1 MSQLGRLV
9 ISLEASTAQFTAAMT
24 KAEAQAAASMEA
36 ISGAAK
42 IAGGVLGG
50 LVGAFSLNTVMDWS
64 KGVIAGASAL
74 DDLQDVTGSS
84 VENLSKLK
92 NQMDI
97 AGKDFD
103 SVATLVAKLAAGM
116 AGAEDDTTKVGHA
129 LKTLGIEARDPAEAL
144 QEIAVKLNTYRDDIT
159 KAALA
164 KDLFGQK
171 AIQFLAQLK
180 DIAAMQDVA
189 ATVTAQQA
197 AEAEKLEQ
205 GLRRLSVESTT
216 FKNALLSEVVP
227 ALNGMI
233 ERFREARAQGEG
245 FLKSLDVAMRG
256 SAELG
261 ANITTLTANIA
272 GMRAQLQAY
281 QATTPSWM
289 AAYSSEVAG
298 MTANIEK
305 ARKELALLISLRDK
319 GIMTN
324 VAMMGYTGDS
334 RDQRAQ
340 NSAASISKEVLAY
353 ESLAKATT
361 KAKEATYDFEKEL
374 EKLYN
379 QLDNNAGG
387 INDEFLTKLYMLQ
400 GVFEA
405 GDMTLEQYR
414 QRVEALIKSTKYGAD
429 AIAKLEEAAKAN
441 NRAFDDAFDSIE
453 RARIAVENSIRGA
466 RLMVEQMEFENST
479 LTMTNQEREIAIG
492 LRALELQGIQKGTEA
507 YEIFAQ
513 RIREAVETK
522 NGLQAQIQI
531 WRDIEIVATNAIE
544 NIIVRG
550 MSGFKDLWE
559 NFKAWALRAIAQIAA
574 QRIVVPIVGSMLGL
588 SGGTANAAFGGS
600 GGSLGGSIL
609 NLLGGGGGSLFGSL
623 SSGLGGVLAGMETGF
638 TTLGIALTE
647 GTAAVGGL
655 SSALGALGAV
665 AGPIAGIALAAYA
678 AWQVFGN
685 KGGGPKGGGFYSMGD
700 TTGIYGTDNSGRW
713 FTPSTEDSTVKTIVE
728 ATAASY
734 AALLKQ
740 LGGKGSGGFAL
751 GFDTDPD
758 GTAPNRVHAGAW
770 VNGVQV
776 YNAALGDLGRD
787 AEKLKATL
795 ELESKRAVLAAIQA
809 SDLPEDIAAI
819 IDALSAS
826 TATSDMIDNTI
837 AFAQAIHGLNE
848 ILKSDPVADAMDAV
862 TRATE
867 GSYAALM
874 RSGDVMRDLV
884 ATYDGST
891 EATQQ
896 LATATAAY
904 YQQQVALLVQIEQ
917 VRQAVES
924 MFGDTIRSLTLTTLD
939 DPGKYDFLMNEANS
953 LMDQLAT
960 ETDPDKIRALSQ
972 RINQDI
978 LDAFGLLSPDDQ
990 RSMLGQFTGYAQAV
1004 SDAVSTRLSQIGD
1017 EARQTVGDVL
1027 ALVKDAFQQAV
1038 NDFVNAATTQQT
1050 AADTQLAAA
1059 NTPVVVEVNVA
1070 GLAGAVNA

>member
-1 MSQLGRLV
+1 MSALGRLV
-9 ISLEASTAQFTAAMT
+9 VSLVAETAQFTAAMS
-24 KAEAQAAASMEA
+24 KAEQQAAQSMQSIEGSINKA
-36 ISGAAK
+36 GTVLKGLAWAA
-42 IAGGVLGG
+42 AGNEVLQ
-50 LVGAFSLNTVMDWS
+50 WS

-74 DDLQDVTGSS
+74 DDLSDVTGSS

-103 SVATLVAKLAAGM
+103 SVATIVAKLAAGM

-129 LKTLGIEARDPAEAL
+129 LAALGVEAKDPAEAL
-144 QEIAVKLNTYRDDIT
+144 QEIAVKLSKYQDGIT

-180 DIAAMQDVA
+180 DIANLQDVT
-189 ATVTAQQA
+189 ATVTARQA

-205 GLRRLSVESTT
+205 GLRRLGVESTNL
-216 FKNALLSEVVP
+216 KNALLSDLVP
-227 ALNGMI
+227 ALNGI
-233 ERFREARAQGEG
+233 IDRFR
-245 FLKSLDVAMRG
+245 L
-256 SAELG
+256 
-261 ANITTLTANIA
+261 
-272 GMRAQLQAY
+272 
-281 QATTPSWM
+281 
-289 AAYSSEVAG
+289 
-298 MTANIEK
+298 
-305 ARKELALLISLRDK
+305 ARKEGESFFSAFVYSTQSMEYIVPTITDAGNAVDALRKKLAYLQNAPQFSSSMVPQKVMDELKGAEKQLGILIAMRDQW
-319 GIMTN
+319 IMGN
-324 VAMMGYTGDS
+324 VANMGYTGDS

-353 ESLAKATT
+353 ESLGKAVR
-361 KAKEATYDFEKEL
+361 AAQESTYDFAKEL

-379 QLDNNAGG
+379 QLDNNASGV
-387 INDEFLTKLYMLQ
+387 NDEFLTKLYILQ

-405 GDMTLEQYR
+405 GDMTIEEYR

-429 AIAKLEEAAKAN
+429 AIAKMEDAARAN
-441 NRAFDDAFDSIE
+441 NKAFDDAFEAIE
-453 RARIAVENSIRGA
+453 RARMAVENSIKSA

-507 YEIFAQ
+507 YELFAQ

-522 NGLQAQIQI
+522 DGLQAQIQI
-531 WRDIEIVATNAIE
+531 WRDIEAVATNAIDT
-544 NIIVRG
+544 IISRG
-550 MSGFKDLWE
+550 MAGFKDLWE
-559 NFKAWALRAIAQIAA
+559 NFKAWAIRSIAQIAA
-574 QRIVVPIVGSMLGL
+574 QRIVVPIVGQVLGI
-588 SGGTANAAFGGS
+588 GGASAS
-600 GGSLGGSIL
+600 
-609 NLLGGGGGSLFGSL
+609 GGGGGLGGSFGNLFGGGNML
-623 SSGLGGVLAGMETGF
+623 SSLGSMIGGGFGAALGAGFSAGIETLSIAAAAGVEAIGGMS
-638 TTLGIALTE
+638 A
-647 GTAAVGGL
+647 
-655 SSALGALGAV
+655 ALGALGAV

-678 AWQVFGN
+678 AWQIFGN
-685 KGGGPKGGGFYSMGD
+685 KGGGPKGGGFYSTGD

-713 FTPSTEDSTVKTIVE
+713 FTPSSEDSTVKTIVE

-758 GTAPNRVHAGAW
+758 GTASNRVHAGAW

-787 AEKLKATL
+787 TEKLKATL

-819 IDALSAS
+819 IDALNAS

-837 AFAQAIHGLNE
+837 AFAEAIHGLNE
-848 ILKSDPVADAMDAV
+848 IMKRDPVADALDAV

-874 RSGDVMRDLV
+874 RSGEVMRDLV
-884 ATYDGST
+884 ADYDGSV
-891 EATQQ
+891 EATKN
-896 LATATAAY
+896 LTAATAAY

-960 ETDPDKIRALSQ
+960 ETDPDKIRQLSQ

-1059 NTPVVVEVNVA
+1059 NTPLVVEVNVA
-1070 GLAGAVNA
+1070 SLAGAVNA